1 VQIHKLYP
9 CLKQALQHRE
19 GCTHLHISEQWPS
32 MDAALKEHTENFH
45 HSRVSGS
52 VLLCYASD
60 CTYQNELVTAA
71 HIRIHAQTFQI
82 AEKEILVHLQAHST
96 KQLLIT
102 NLNSIKDILKDPRP
116 KLHRKWLHTLQKLV
130 LHTNQN
136 LPVYQEN
143 SSHFQTR
150 HFCFNSDSS
159 PYPKK
164 KAIIPNL
171 CICHHDF
178 FFTTRNSFRMKIRLC
193 TASQGEIN
201 RALHY

>member
-1 VQIHKLYP
+1 
-9 CLKQALQHRE
+9 
-19 GCTHLHISEQWPS
+19 

-52 VLLCYASD
+52 VLLCYASE

-71 HIRIHAQTFQI
+71 HIRIHAETFQI
-82 AEKEILVHLQAHST
+82 TEKEILVHLQAHST

-130 LHTNQN
+130 LYTNQN
-136 LPVYQEN
+136 FPNLSREFLIFTNRTLLLQFRFKPLPQ
-143 SSHFQTR
+143 
-150 HFCFNSDSS
+150 
-159 PYPKK
+159 K

-171 CICHHDF
+171 CICHHDKKKANGF
-178 FFTTRNSFRMKIRLC
+178 FFTTRNSFRIKIRPY
-193 TASQGEIN
+193 TASQGENN
-201 RALHY
+201 RASHY

>member
-1 VQIHKLYP
+1 
-9 CLKQALQHRE
+9 
-19 GCTHLHISEQWPS
+19 
-32 MDAALKEHTENFH
+32 M
-45 HSRVSGS
+45 SGS
-52 VLLCYASD
+52 VLLCYTSD

-96 KQLLIT
+96 KQVLIT

-130 LHTNQN
+130 LHTDQN
-136 LPVYQEN
+136 LAIYQEN
-143 SSHFQTR
+143 SSNLQTG

-164 KAIIPNL
+164 K
-171 CICHHDF
+171 
-178 FFTTRNSFRMKIRLC
+178 
-193 TASQGEIN
+193 Q
-201 RALHY
+201 